1 MDQTFLINLEAEF
14 DENRYPADFSADYE
28 AMECLAYH
36 GAGETLLVKD
46 RKTGEYFVA
55 KCYTDNNPLSHMT
68 EGELLKSLS
77 HPGLPKFIGEYRS
90 EKMLCVVREYA
101 EGTPLDQYVE
111 RSGSA
116 QKQSIAFAVQL
127 CDILAYLHGQTPPV
141 IHRDIKPQNI
151 IVDPTGKI
159 KLIDFGISRV
169 YDETAR
175 KDTVCFGTR
184 GFAAPE
190 QYGFSQTDRRADIFS
205 LGVLLGWLLTGK
217 SDIAEILRDISN
229 PRLRRIVQKCTAF
242 APERRY
248 ASVIKVKSDLL
259 SAGRYRKGRVL
270 RLACGF
276 LVCAVCFCAGFVI
289 GRYTELK
296 PAFLE
301 STGVSF
307 QEPLIERAVRLALN
321 KPENE
326 PIEES
331 ELLNVTELY
340 IYGDQ
345 VAADRTAYEELAKH
359 MVFNDGFLKNGGI
372 RSLKDLAKLKN
383 LRNLFIALQDVG
395 DISVLSE
402 LTDLAY
408 VDLRHNPIEDVTP
421 LAALSGLR
429 ELCVYDTHVS
439 DLSALAACPLLQNI
453 DAGNARITSITAFAG
468 IRSLMSLSVRQTT
481 VETISG
487 IEEFTYLEQIGL
499 SGVSDGDLTP
509 LMALSW
515 LKEAHFDEALRQ
527 AAERDLKQAAFDIVY
542 P

>member
-1 MDQTFLINLEAEF
+1 MDKALLKDFPAEF
-14 DENRYPADFSADYE
+14 DDNRYPADFSAEYE
-28 AMECLAYH
+28 AMECLAH
-36 GAGETLLVKD
+36 HDAGETLLVKN
-46 RKTGEYFVA
+46 RQTGGYFVA
-55 KCYTDNNPLSHMT
+55 KCYGDKSLPSMT
-68 EGELLKSLS
+68 EGELLKRLC
-77 HPGLPKFIGEYRS
+77 HPGLPGFIGEYLNER
-90 EKMLCVVREYA
+90 MTCVVREYV
-101 EGTPLDQYVE
+101 EGLPLDQYA
-111 RSGSA
+111 S
-116 QKQSIAFAVQL
+116 QKGLPQEQSIAFVIQL
-127 CDILAYLHGQTPPV
+127 CDILSYLHEQTPPV

-151 IVDPTGKI
+151 IVDQAGKI

-175 KDTVCFGTR
+175 KDTLCFGTR

-190 QYGFSQTDRRADIFS
+190 QYGFSQTDHRADIFS

-217 SDIAEILRDISN
+217 SDIADILRAISN
-229 PRLRRIVQKCTAF
+229 PRLRRIVRKCAAF
-242 APERRY
+242 APDGRY
-248 ASVIKVKSDLL
+248 ASVKKVKADLL
-259 SAGRYRKGRVL
+259 NADGHRQKRIL
-270 RLACGF
+270 RFACGF
-276 LVCAVCFCAGFVI
+276 LVCAVCLCAGFAI

-307 QEPLIERAVRLALN
+307 HEPLIERAVRIALN

-340 IYGDQ
+340 IYGDR
-345 VAADRTAYEELAKH
+345 VAADRMAYEELAKH
-359 MVFNDGFLKNGGI
+359 MIQNDGVLKNGDI
-372 RSLKDLAKLKN
+372 RSLEDLAKLKN
-383 LRNLFIALQDVG
+383 LRTLFIALQDVG
-395 DISVLSE
+395 DVSALSG
-402 LTDLAY
+402 LADLAY

-453 DAGNARITSITAFAG
+453 DAGNARITSITAFTG
-468 IRSLMSLSVRQTT
+468 IRSLMRLSVRQTT
-481 VETISG
+481 LKTISG

-499 SGVSDGDLTP
+499 SSVSDGDLTP
-509 LMALSW
+509 LMVLSW
-515 LKEAHFDEALRQ
+515 LKEAHLDEALRQ

-542 P
+542 S